1 MRHKR
6 PEKKGTHWCGDG
18 NSRGWD
24 EPTQCGPSPKATCY
38 QAERRGSFNLHL
50 NTFHSSHSFALI
62 SPIIFGNGQMSS
74 WHNVGAHH
82 HREKPH
88 TWCQFRTPGSFQC
101 AGPIWQLRFFAVQGT
116 FQLDLLA
123 VTKLFRAHL
132 RGFFPLS
139 LPLALLL
146 SVRPGVYLGAMGKP
160 VPNDSQWLLI
170 STICS
175 ALGPLISQRKSN
187 MWRERVTERNTASLT
202 GPLCAK
208 DLHSNTRGPRS
219 RSRSLGRF
227 HTDSVFAAVNYQ
239 C

>member
-50 NTFHSSHSFALI
+50 NTFHSSRSFALI

-88 TWCQFRTPGSFQC
+88 TWCQFRTPGSFQW

-123 VTKLFRAHL
+123 VTKLFLAHL
-132 RGFFPLS
+132 RGFFPPFS
-139 LPLALLL
+139 P
-146 SVRPGVYLGAMGKP
+146 
-160 VPNDSQWLLI
+160 
-170 STICS
+170 
-175 ALGPLISQRKSN
+175 
-187 MWRERVTERNTASLT
+187 
-202 GPLCAK
+202 
-208 DLHSNTRGPRS
+208 PRS
-219 RSRSLGRF
+219 PSLRETGRLFGCHGKTGAEWFSVASDF
-227 HTDSVFAAVNYQ
+227 HYLFSIRATYLSKKKQHVERESDRAKYSLANRTIVR
-239 C
+239 

>member
-1 MRHKR
+1 
-6 PEKKGTHWCGDG
+6 
-18 NSRGWD
+18 
-24 EPTQCGPSPKATCY
+24 
-38 QAERRGSFNLHL
+38 
-50 NTFHSSHSFALI
+50 
-62 SPIIFGNGQMSS
+62 MSS

-101 AGPIWQLRFFAVQGT
+101 SGPFWQLRFFAVQGT

-132 RGFFPLS
+132 RVFFSPPFS
-139 LPLALLL
+139 PPLALLL
-146 SVRPGVYLGAMGKP
+146 SVRPGVYLGAMGKA

-208 DLHSNTRGPRS
+208 DLHSNTRGPHS
-219 RSRSLGRF
+219 HSRSLSRF
-227 HTDSVFAAVNYQ
+227 HTDWVFAAVNYH

>member
-1 MRHKR
+1 MSNVNSLESEFAHWTMACYET
-6 PEKKGTHWCGDG
+6 EKKGTHWCGDG

-50 NTFHSSHSFALI
+50 NTFHSSRSFALI

-101 AGPIWQLRFFAVQGT
+101 SGPIWQLRFFAVQGT

-123 VTKLFRAHL
+123 VTKQFCAHL
-132 RGFFPLS
+132 RGFSPPLS
-139 LPLALLL
+139 LPL
-146 SVRPGVYLGAMGKP
+146 
-160 VPNDSQWLLI
+160 
-170 STICS
+170 
-175 ALGPLISQRKSN
+175 
-187 MWRERVTERNTASLT
+187 
-202 GPLCAK
+202 
-208 DLHSNTRGPRS
+208 S
-219 RSRSLGRF
+219 RSFSPWDRASIW
-227 HTDSVFAAVNYQ
+227 VPWENQ
-239 C
+239 CRMILSSFWFPLFVQH